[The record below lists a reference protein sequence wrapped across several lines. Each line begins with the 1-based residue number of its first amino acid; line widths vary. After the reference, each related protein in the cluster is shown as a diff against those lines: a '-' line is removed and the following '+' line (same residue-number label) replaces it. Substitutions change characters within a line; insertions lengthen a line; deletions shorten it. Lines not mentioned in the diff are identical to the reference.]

1 MGLIGLV
8 RSLYGD
14 VGFPFG
20 TGGPLWGA
28 GDCLGAWGRGP
39 FVAIE
44 ELEMSLS
51 LLSFLGVNGGVGDR
65 RLQSSA
71 QYSPPLALA
80 NRLTGC
86 ISKHSNMLAIHVFV
100 LYGCLQV

>member
-1 MGLIGLV
+1 MGLIGVV

-28 GDCLGAWGRGP
+28 GDCLGAGGKGP
-39 FVAIE
+39 LVAIE

-51 LLSFLGVNGGVGDR
+51 VYAFLGVDGDVGNL
-65 RLQSSA
+65 RLPSS
-71 QYSPPLALA
+71 
-80 NRLTGC
+80 T
-86 ISKHSNMLAIHVFV
+86 
-100 LYGCLQV
+100 

>member
-28 GDCLGAWGRGP
+28 GDCLGAWGKGP
-39 FVAIE
+39 LVAIE

-51 LLSFLGVNGGVGDR
+51 LRSFLGVDGGVGDLR
-65 RLQSSA
+65 PPSSM
-71 QYSPPLALA
+71 QYSLPLVLVT
-80 NRLTGC
+80 RLT
-86 ISKHSNMLAIHVFV
+86 
-100 LYGCLQV
+100 

>member
-1 MGLIGLV
+1 MV

-20 TGGPLWGA
+20 TGGPLCGA
-28 GDCLGAWGRGP
+28 GDCLGAGGKGP

-51 LLSFLGVNGGVGDR
+51 LRSCLGVDGGVGDL
-65 RLQSSA
+65 RLP
-71 QYSPPLALA
+71 SPTQISLPLVLA
-80 NRLTGC
+80 TRLT
-86 ISKHSNMLAIHVFV
+86 
-100 LYGCLQV
+100 

>member
-28 GDCLGAWGRGP
+28 GDCLGACGKGP
-39 FVAIE
+39 LVAIE

-51 LLSFLGVNGGVGDR
+51 LRSLLGVDGGVGDL
-65 RLQSSA
+65 RLPSSM
-71 QYSPPLALA
+71 QYSLPLVLVT
-80 NRLTGC
+80 RLT
-86 ISKHSNMLAIHVFV
+86 
-100 LYGCLQV
+100 

>member
-28 GDCLGAWGRGP
+28 GDCLGAWGNGP
-39 FVAIE
+39 LVAIE
-44 ELEMSLS
+44 ELEMSLD
-51 LLSFLGVNGGVGDR
+51 LCSFLGVDGGVGNLR
-65 RLQSSA
+65 VP
-71 QYSPPLALA
+71 SPTQCPLTLVLAPDTTHSKAL
-80 NRLTGC
+80 
-86 ISKHSNMLAIHVFV
+86 
-100 LYGCLQV
+100 

>member
-20 TGGPLWGA
+20 TGGPLWGTE
-28 GDCLGAWGRGP
+28 DCLGGWGDGP

-44 ELEMSLS
+44 KLEMFLS
-51 LLSFLGVNGGVGDR
+51 LHSYLGVDGSVGNL
-65 RLQSSA
+65 RLPPST
-71 QYSPPLALA
+71 QYSLPLVLA
-80 NRLTGC
+80 TRLMSC
-86 ISKHSNMLAIHVFV
+86 CDI
-100 LYGCLQV
+100 